1 MKSRFIT
8 LLLLALSASSIH
20 ALIALLGADTGIVR
34 LAWAG
39 SLLATG
45 SFMGFFAWLMRGK
58 SARTSTGL
66 HTILVLTGVG
76 AAITLL
82 AALRGGP
89 LLPLFYALVI
99 GFDGCV
105 AYVFWYSRFPNRN
118 RSTLAV
124 GNPLPSF
131 TLNDADGKLIDSAS
145 LVGRVTLLLFYR
157 GNWCPLCMAQIQEIA
172 ARYRELAERGVQ
184 VLLVSPQPQQ
194 HTQALATR
202 FAAPM
207 QFLVDEGN
215 AAAKALGIDAPEG
228 LPMGLQAMG
237 YASDTVL
244 PTVLLIDRAGRIAW
258 NHLTDNYRVRPEPD
272 TFIEVIDRL
281 GLAPA
286 G

>member
-8 LLLLALSASSIH
+8 LLLLALSLSSVH
-20 ALIALLGADTGIVR
+20 ALIALAGAEAGIDR

-45 SFMGFFAWLMRGK
+45 SFMGFFVWLMRGK

-66 HTILVLTGVG
+66 HAILALTGIG
-76 AAITLL
+76 AAIALL

-89 LLPLFYALVI
+89 LLPLLYALVI
-99 GFDGCV
+99 GFDGCI
-105 AYVFWYSRFPNRN
+105 AYVYWYSRFPGRDRN
-118 RSTLAV
+118 TLAV

-131 TLNDADGKLIDSAS
+131 TLKSADGSLIDSAS
-145 LVGRVTLLLFYR
+145 LVGQVTLLLFYR

-184 VLLVSPQPQQ
+184 VLLVSPQSQE
-194 HTQALATR
+194 HTQALSAR
-202 FAAPM
+202 FDAPM
-207 QFLVDEGN
+207 QFLVDEDN
-215 AAAKALGIDAPEG
+215 AAARALGIDAPDG
-228 LPMGLQAMG
+228 LPMGMQAMG
-237 YASDTVL
+237 YDSDTVL
-244 PTVLLIDRAGRIAW
+244 PTVLLIDREGRIAW

>member
-8 LLLLALSASSIH
+8 LLLLALSASSVH
-20 ALIALLGADTGIVR
+20 ALIALIGSDTSIAR

-45 SFMGFFAWLMRGK
+45 SLLGFFAWLMRGK
-58 SARTSTGL
+58 AARTSAGL
-66 HTILVLTGVG
+66 HAILALTAAG
-76 AAITLL
+76 AVITLL

-89 LLPLFYALVI
+89 LLPLLYALVI

-105 AYVFWYSRFPNRN
+105 AYVYWYSRFPDRD

-131 TLNDADGKLIDSAS
+131 TLKSADGALIDSAS
-145 LVGRVTLLLFYR
+145 LVGKVTLLLFYR
-157 GNWCPLCMAQIQEIA
+157 GNWCPLCMAQIKEIA

-202 FAAPM
+202 FDAPM
-207 QFLVDEGN
+207 QFLVDDDN
-215 AAAKALGIDAPEG
+215 AAAKALGIDAPNG

-237 YASDTVL
+237 YDRDTVL
-244 PTVLLIDRAGRIAW
+244 PTVLLIDHAGRIAW

-286 G
+286 R